1 MKGTDLKAW
10 CMEMG
15 GDKYGCSECPASKI
29 CTKWKADLKK
39 LSDMEPWQMDE
50 MQVLM
55 KHLVD
60 GFDYKHGREI

>member
-15 GDKYGCSECPASKI
+15 GEKGCSVCPAQKVCS
-29 CTKWKADLKK
+29 KWKEDLKK
-39 LSDMEPWQMDE
+39 LADMEPWQLDE

-60 GFDYKHGREI
+60 SFDYKHGREL